1 MRAGK
6 VVLICTSAALM
17 ANPAAAFDAK
27 TEGAKLL
34 QRDAEWAA
42 LASEGRDVEKTASYW
57 TDDAIIV
64 APALPIVEG
73 KAAIHAFVAGSF
85 ETPGFHIHW
94 VSEKPV
100 FSPDGNLAYLRSVTT
115 TTVPGADGKPM
126 TISSRGV
133 TVWRRDTDGQ
143 WRCAVDIWNDAP
155 QEPGQPK

>member
-1 MRAGK
+1 MSGQK
-6 VVLICTSAALM
+6 TVVLCTALLLSVKSV
-17 ANPAAAFDAK
+17 AAFDAQ

-34 QRDAEWAA
+34 QRDAEWAT

-57 TDDAIIV
+57 TDDAIV
-64 APALPIVEG
+64 VPPSQPIAEG
-73 KAAIHAFVAGSF
+73 KAAIRAFVAGSF
-85 ETPGFHIHW
+85 NTPGFHIHW

-115 TTVPGADGKPM
+115 TTFPGADGKPM
-126 TISSRGV
+126 TVSSRGV

-155 QEPGQPK
+155 QAPGPAK